1 MRAALSTLISEPFMS
16 QPSDSSNPHFETVLQ
31 ARLSR
36 RGVLLGGLGA
46 AATGAASATMGS
58 LAAGAATAAPAAAA
72 APVAALSFKPVAKSR
87 ADAVTV
93 AEGYTATV
101 IYALG
106 DPLSADV
113 PAFRND
119 GTDTGYERRA
129 GDYHDGMSYFGL
141 SNRGSRPD
149 PNGSRRGLL
158 AVNHESITEHFL
170 HVNGKTLHPRPASE
184 TDKEIAAHGISIVE
198 VRRDGQGVRYVKDS
212 RYNRRITPDSPALI
226 TGPARGNALMK
237 TLYSPS
243 GRSSRGTIN
252 NCGVGRTPWGTLL
265 SGEENWSDYF
275 ARAEGDNAVRNDK
288 SVTSLVRYDKGQNA
302 TGYYAWET
310 TGPQDKYAR
319 YDVSKKGSSTDGS
332 DDYRNELNTFG
343 YVVEVDPYNPKAAMR
358 KRSALGRFAHES
370 AAVSKLVEGRPIAIY
385 MGDDSRNEYIYK
397 WVSAAA
403 WSNADADAEDRLAV
417 GDKYLD
423 EGRLYAAR
431 FDADGTGRWLELSI
445 ANPLI
450 AGYGAYPFADQ
461 ADVVVNARIAA
472 DAVGATKM
480 DRPEWCATHP
490 ITGEAYFTL
499 TNNSDRKVEPTDASE
514 STVDAANPR
523 SYRDSYAGGKP
534 GTRGNVNGH
543 IIRLAELGGDSAARA
558 FRWDV
563 AIFGAQADADPE
575 AINLSALTADQDFSS
590 PDGLWFSEATG
601 LAWIQTDDGA
611 YTDASNCMMLAAI
624 PGSVGDGEP
633 RTIKHRKKDGS
644 TLTVTTPVGRN
655 PTQERLR
662 RFLVGPVDCEITGC
676 CETPDGRALFLNI
689 QHPGADITAAAVAQ
703 PEKYTSH
710 WPGNA
715 GYGPGGKLARPR
727 SATIVVTKD
736 DGGRI
741 GS

>member
-1 MRAALSTLISEPFMS
+1 MS
-16 QPSDSSNPHFETVLQ
+16 PPSDSSNPHFETVLK

-46 AATGAASATMGS
+46 AATGAASATFGS
-58 LAAGAATAAPAAAA
+58 LGAVSAVAAPAAAA
-72 APVAALSFKPVAKSR
+72 AAPLTALSFTAVAKNR

-93 AEGYTATV
+93 PEGYTATV

-106 DPLSADV
+106 DPLSPDV

-119 GTDTGYERRA
+119 GSDTHYEGRA
-129 GDYHDGMSYFGL
+129 GDHHDGMSYFGL
-141 SNRGSRPD
+141 SNDGRRPD
-149 PNGSRRGLL
+149 AKGNRRGLL

-170 HVNGKTLHPRPASE
+170 HVDGKTLHPRPASE

-198 VRRDGQGVRYVKDS
+198 VRRDAQGVRTVKDS
-212 RYNRRITPDSPALI
+212 RYNRRITPDTPALI
-226 TGPARGNALMK
+226 SGPARGSALMK
-237 TLYSPS
+237 TRYSPD
-243 GRSSRGTIN
+243 GRSSRGTLN

-265 SGEENWSDYF
+265 SGEENWADYF
-275 ARAEGDNAVRNDK
+275 ARAEGDNAVRGDK
-288 SVTSLVRYDKGQNA
+288 SITSLRRYDKGQNA

-319 YDVSKKGSSTDGS
+319 YDVSQKGVSTDGT

-370 AAVSKLVEGRPIAIY
+370 AAVSRLVEGRPIAIY
-385 MGDDSRNEYIYK
+385 MGDDARNEYIYK

-403 WSNADADAEDRLAV
+403 WSPADADAQDRLAV

-423 EGRLYAAR
+423 DGRLYAAR
-431 FDADGTGRWLELSI
+431 FDADGTGRWLELSM
-445 ANPLI
+445 ASPLI
-450 AGYGAYPFADQ
+450 AGYSAYPFADQ
-461 ADVVVNARIAA
+461 ADVVVNARLAA
-472 DAVGATKM
+472 DAVGATQM

-490 ITGEAYFTL
+490 LTGEAYFTL
-499 TNNSDRKVEPTDASE
+499 TNNSDRKVEPGDASE

-523 SYRDSYAGGKP
+523 SYRDSYGGGKP
-534 GTRGNVNGH
+534 DSPGNVNGH
-543 IIRLAELGGDSAARA
+543 IVRLSELDGDSAASA

-563 AIFGAQADADPE
+563 AIFGAQADAD
-575 AINLSALTADQDFSS
+575 ADTINLSGLTADQDFSS
-590 PDGLWFSEATG
+590 PDGLWFSQATG

-611 YTDASNCMMLAAI
+611 YTDVTNCMMLAAI
-624 PGSVGDGEP
+624 PGSVGDGET
-633 RTIKHRKKDGS
+633 RTISYKKKDGS
-644 TLTVTTPVGRN
+644 TITVTTPLGRN
-655 PTQERLR
+655 PTPERLR

-689 QHPGADITAAAVAQ
+689 QHPGSDITAANVAN
-703 PEKYTSH
+703 PKKYTSH

-715 GYGPGGKLARPR
+715 GYGPGGALARPR
-727 SATIVVTKD
+727 SATIVVTKN

>member
-1 MRAALSTLISEPFMS
+1 MS

-46 AATGAASATMGS
+46 AATGAATATLGS
-58 LAAGAATAAPAAAA
+58 LAAVSATAAPAGAA
-72 APVAALSFKPVAKSR
+72 APVAALTFTPVAKSR
-87 ADAVTV
+87 ADAVLV
-93 AEGYTATV
+93 AEGYTASV

-106 DPLSADV
+106 DPLSPDV

-129 GDYHDGMSYFGL
+129 GDHHDGMSYFGL
-141 SNRGSRPD
+141 SNDGSRPNA
-149 PNGSRRGLL
+149 NGSRRGLL
-158 AVNHESITEHFL
+158 AINHESITENFL

-198 VRRDGQGVRYVKDS
+198 VRRDANGVSYVKDS

-226 TGPARGNALMK
+226 SGPARGNALMK
-237 TLYSPS
+237 TLYSPD
-243 GRSSRGTIN
+243 GRKTRGTIN

-265 SGEENWSDYF
+265 SGEENWADYF
-275 ARAEGDNAVRNDK
+275 ARAEGDNAARNDK
-288 SVTSLVRYDKGQNA
+288 SITSLVRYDKGQNA

-319 YDVSKKGSSTDGS
+319 YDVSQKGSSTDGS

-343 YVVEVDPYNPKAAMR
+343 YVVEVDPYNPKAAIR
-358 KRSALGRFAHES
+358 KRTALGRFAHES

-403 WSNADADAEDRLAV
+403 WSNADADAQDRLAV

-423 EGRLYAAR
+423 EGRLYVAR
-431 FDADGTGRWLELSI
+431 FDADGSGRWLELSI
-445 ANPLI
+445 NNPLI
-450 AGYGAYPFADQ
+450 AGYAAYPFADQ
-461 ADVVVNARIAA
+461 ADVVVNARLAA

-490 ITGEAYFTL
+490 TTGEAYFTL
-499 TNNSDRKVEPTDASE
+499 TNNSDRKVEPVDASE

-534 GTRGNVNGH
+534 ESPGNVNGH
-543 IIRLAELGGDSAARA
+543 IVRLSELAGESAARA

-563 AIFGAQADADPE
+563 AIFGAQADAD
-575 AINLSALTADQDFSS
+575 ADKINLSGLTADQDFSS
-590 PDGLWFSEATG
+590 PDGLWFSQATG

-611 YTDASNCMMLAAI
+611 YTDVSNCMMLAAI
-624 PGSVGDGEP
+624 PGSVGDGDA
-633 RTIKHRKKDGS
+633 RTISYKKKDGS

-655 PTQERLR
+655 PTPDRLR
-662 RFLVGPVDCEITGC
+662 RFLVGPRDCEITGC
-676 CETPDGRALFLNI
+676 CETPDGRALFVNI
-689 QHPGADITAAAVAQ
+689 QHPGDDIYASNVGQ
-703 PEKYTSH
+703 PDKYTSH

-715 GYGPGGKLARPR
+715 GYGPGGALARPR
-727 SATIVVTKD
+727 SATIVITKN

>member
-1 MRAALSTLISEPFMS
+1 MS
-16 QPSDSSNPHFETVLQ
+16 QPSDSSNPHFEIVLQ

-46 AATGAASATMGS
+46 AATGAATATLGS
-58 LAAGAATAAPAAAA
+58 LAAVSAAAAPAAAA
-72 APVAALSFKPVAKSR
+72 APLTALAFTAVAKSR
-87 ADAVTV
+87 ADRVSV
-93 AEGYTATV
+93 AEGYTANV

-106 DPLSADV
+106 DPLSPDV
-113 PAFRND
+113 PDFRND
-119 GTDTGYERRA
+119 GTDTGYEHRA
-129 GDYHDGMSYFGL
+129 GDHHDGMSYFGL
-141 SNRGSRPD
+141 SNDGRRPHA
-149 PNGSRRGLL
+149 NGSRRGLL
-158 AVNHESITEHFL
+158 AINHESITENFL
-170 HVNGKTLHPRPASE
+170 HVNGKTQHPRPASE

-198 VRRDGQGVRYVKDS
+198 VRRDADGVSCVKDS

-226 TGPARGNALMK
+226 SGPARGNALMK

-243 GRSSRGTIN
+243 GRGTRGTIN

-265 SGEENWSDYF
+265 SGEENWADYF
-275 ARAEGDNAVRNDK
+275 ARAEGDNAVRADK
-288 SVTSLVRYDKGQNA
+288 SVTSLRRYGKGQNA
-302 TGYYAWET
+302 TGYFAWET
-310 TGPQDKYAR
+310 TGAQDKYAR

-343 YVVEVDPYNPKAAMR
+343 YVVEVDPYNPKAAIH
-358 KRSALGRFAHES
+358 KRTALGRFAHES

-397 WVSAAA
+397 WVSAAG
-403 WSNADADAEDRLAV
+403 WSNADADAQDRLAV

-423 EGRLYAAR
+423 DGRLYVAR

-445 ANPLI
+445 GNPLI
-450 AGYGAYPFADQ
+450 AGYAAYPFADQ
-461 ADVVVNARIAA
+461 ADVVVNARLAA

-490 ITGEAYFTL
+490 STGEAYFTL
-499 TNNSDRKVEPTDASE
+499 TNNSDRKVEPGNASQ

-534 GTRGNVNGH
+534 ESPGNVNGH
-543 IIRLAELGGDSAARA
+543 IVRLSELAGESSARA

-563 AIFGAQADADPE
+563 AIFGAQADADAE
-575 AINLSALTADQDFSS
+575 RINLSALTADQDFSS
-590 PDGLWFSEATG
+590 PDGLWFSAATG
-601 LAWIQTDDGA
+601 LAWIQTDDSA
-611 YTDASNCMMLAAI
+611 YTDVSNCMMLAAI
-624 PGSVGDGEP
+624 PGSVGDGDT
-633 RTIKHRKKDGS
+633 RTISYEKKDGS

-655 PTQERLR
+655 PTPDRLR

-676 CETPDGRALFLNI
+676 CETPDGRALFVNI
-689 QHPGADITAAAVAQ
+689 QHPGDDIYASNVDKPA
-703 PEKYTSH
+703 KYTSH

-715 GYGPGGKLARPR
+715 GYGAGGALARPR
-727 SATIVVTKD
+727 SATIVITKD